1 MEVIMT
7 INKYKQQIIV
17 AYILVLAIFSHE
29 GVCQSYSII
38 DLDKVSK
45 IELPGKQQE
54 ESIPDG
60 MLSFNDII
68 EIKAKSITPYT
79 FDYVPAHQF
88 LNILNGTIFVDLDK
102 KFGTY
107 DLETADE
114 IPNANKSSYFQY
126 SVKEFSVRR
135 YTKNE
140 LYKSMFG
147 EYPSKIE
154 YYIASIDQAT
164 GDTLWVE
171 QEEYLTIR
179 QAETVSY
186 IGNITNDFIIDNKTG
201 EKLFKLNSS
210 KPFSISDIKEDNG
223 YLYLMKTGISES
235 ELTAL
240 NLKKGEV
247 VWKVK
252 GSFKSFFLDET
263 RIYTSNQCAIDKMTG
278 RLIWSNNSN
287 IRIVSIVGNYLI
299 GYLYLGE
306 DDPEIFAYNKNTGGL
321 AGYLWSDYEF
331 CTSCLGYK
339 SCNPE
344 FVFAEQGEGNKT
356 AALIKCNDRVYLS
369 IFEVVK
375 N

>member
-171 QEEYLTIR
+171 QE
-179 QAETVSY
+179 
-186 IGNITNDFIIDNKTG
+186 IGR
-201 EKLFKLNSS
+201 
-210 KPFSISDIKEDNG
+210 
-223 YLYLMKTGISES
+223 
-235 ELTAL
+235 A
-240 NLKKGEV
+240 
-247 VWKVK
+247 
-252 GSFKSFFLDET
+252 
-263 RIYTSNQCAIDKMTG
+263 
-278 RLIWSNNSN
+278 
-287 IRIVSIVGNYLI
+287 
-299 GYLYLGE
+299 
-306 DDPEIFAYNKNTGGL
+306 
-321 AGYLWSDYEF
+321 
-331 CTSCLGYK
+331 SCR
-339 SCNPE
+339 E
-344 FVFAEQGEGNKT
+344 
-356 AALIKCNDRVYLS
+356 RV
-369 IFEVVK
+369 
-375 N
+375 